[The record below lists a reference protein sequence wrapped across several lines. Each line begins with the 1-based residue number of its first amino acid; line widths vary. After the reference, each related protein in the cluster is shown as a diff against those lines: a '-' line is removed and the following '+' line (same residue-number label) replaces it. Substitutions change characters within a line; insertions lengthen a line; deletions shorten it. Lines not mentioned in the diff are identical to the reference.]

1 MAEVMQLGVFI
12 LCYLA
17 FAQLALLQQ
26 SHRQKVWRSA
36 APAPARE
43 RRLRRSV
50 AAISFAGAPTALVT
64 VEGPGFAVLLWFL
77 LMAAA
82 AIAVTLTLTWRPG
95 LLRWL
100 P

>member
-1 MAEVMQLGVFI
+1 M
-12 LCYLA
+12 
-17 FAQLALLQQ
+17 
-26 SHRQKVWRSA
+26 
-36 APAPARE
+36 
-43 RRLRRSV
+43 
-50 AAISFAGAPTALVT
+50 T

-82 AIAVTLTLTWRPG
+82 AMAVTLTLTWRPG

>member
-1 MAEVMQLGVFI
+1 MSEVMQLGVFI

-26 SHRQKVWRSA
+26 SHRQKVRRSA
-36 APAPARE
+36 VPAPARE
-43 RRLRRSV
+43 RWLRRSL
-50 AAISFAGAPTALVT
+50 AAISFAGAPAALMT
-64 VEGPGFAVLLWFL
+64 VEGPAFAVLLWFL

-82 AIAVTLTLTWRPG
+82 AIAVTLTRTWRPG

-100 P
+100 S